1 MAWDDELPIILRYM
15 IDDVSD
21 TPKYSDD
28 RLATM
33 ISLAAI
39 FTQQE
44 NSFSREFV
52 IDVTEPSISPDP
64 TDSATRDNVFIAL
77 TTLKAACLL
86 ARAELKTI
94 SGQSVSIQSG
104 RDRID
109 LTGNLRGKQQVATA
123 FCQEYQDARWE
134 FQLNTSIGIGQA
146 IVGPGNVGFG
156 ASSYGFLTS
165 DNSSF
170 YRAYRNFLNV

>member
-1 MAWDDELPIILRYM
+1 
-15 IDDVSD
+15 
-21 TPKYSDD
+21 
-28 RLATM
+28 
-33 ISLAAI
+33 
-39 FTQQE
+39 
-44 NSFSREFV
+44 
-52 IDVTEPSISPDP
+52 
-64 TDSATRDNVFIAL
+64 
-77 TTLKAACLL
+77 LL

-170 YRAYRNFLNV
+170 LPGVSQFS